1 MDTSSP
7 HVGSDS
13 QGLDGKIVAS
23 GTLVMERKFI
33 RGCGKVG
40 HLEDIV
46 VDKALQGTGVGK
58 KLINVLV
65 ELSESL
71 GAYKV
76 SLATGKPYYLGG

>member
-1 MDTSSP
+1 MDTSSST
-7 HVGSDS
+7 VSGSDAL
-13 QGLDGKIVAS
+13 GGEEGKIVAS
-23 GTLVMERKFI
+23 GTLVIERKFI

-46 VDKALQGTGVGK
+46 VEKTLQGTGVGK

-76 SLATGKPYYLGG
+76 SL

>member
-1 MDTSSP
+1 MDTSSST
-7 HVGSDS
+7 VSGSDAL
-13 QGLDGKIVAS
+13 GGEEGKIVAS

-46 VDKALQGTGVGK
+46 VEKTLQGTGVGK

-76 SLATGKPYYLGG
+76 SL